1 MSGVDLDPLRLV
13 CLRHGAFLRREAL
26 ALGFTDGTLGRALR
40 TGAFVRVR
48 RGAYTFADL
57 WPIYKE
63 EQHLIT
69 VRAVHRQL
77 GSRVAITHQSAAV
90 LHGFEAWGLPLDR
103 VHVTRLD
110 GGSGRK
116 EAGVDHHT
124 GLVLPDDVVT
134 VEGIPTVHPARA
146 ALETASQ
153 LDVER
158 GLVVADAGMRQQL
171 CTRDELQRQMTLMES
186 WPNSLQLQLVA
197 RLADGRSGSVGESRT
212 RYLFWA
218 AGIPAPELQYA
229 IYDRGHLLGV
239 VDFAWPEHRLL
250 GEFDGKVKYTRL
262 LQEGEQPGDVAFRE
276 KQREDRLRDVTGWKM
291 VRITWPMLSR
301 PGQTAAYVQS
311 KLNRA
316 A

>member
-40 TGAFVRVR
+40 TGAIVRVR
-48 RGAYTFADL
+48 QGAYTFADL
-57 WPIYKE
+57 WPTHE
-63 EQHLIT
+63 EERHLIT
-69 VRAVHRQL
+69 VRAVLRQL
-77 GSRVAITHQSAAV
+77 GSRVAVTHQSAAV

-110 GGSGRK
+110 GGSGRR

-134 VEGIPTVHPARA
+134 VEGIHTVHPARA

-218 AGIPAPELQYA
+218 AGIPSPELQYA
-229 IYDRGHLLGV
+229 IYDGGSLVGV

-301 PGQTAAYVQS
+301 RGETAAYVRS
-311 KLNRA
+311 KLSRA